1 MLENE
6 PFEKLLVPHIPLP
19 KANHYPP
26 ILRFGFAI
34 SEPYKQ
40 FHRAVLKN
48 NLDDQEQLS
57 PGDRFLLLRRLVTA
71 HINERCGLPL
81 GKEVVCQLVH
91 SKEAILVFEIATN
104 YRMQVPGDKL
114 DDVLRVIREVLSL
127 PDDTQ
132 PKWYLETCITQK
144 APDEYRMSS
153 ESSISVSMW

>member
-6 PFEKLLVPHIPLP
+6 PFEKLLGPHRPLP

-48 NLDDQEQLS
+48 NLGDQEQLR
-57 PGDRFLLLRRLVTA
+57 PGDRFLLLRRLATA
-71 HINERCGLPL
+71 YVNERCGLPPEK
-81 GKEVVCQLVH
+81 GVVCQLVR
-91 SKEAILVFEIATN
+91 SKQAVLVFEIATN
-104 YRMQVPGDKL
+104 YRTRIPEDEL

-127 PDDTQ
+127 PDDAQ
-132 PKWYLETCITQK
+132 PKWYLEPCITDK
-144 APDEYRMSS
+144 APDEYRMPS